1 MQYKKDWEATKQR
14 FDDYWHRANT
24 GRPLMRVVGKKPGF
38 DPYVLPTELKSK
50 DMDDK
55 YLNAKGIVERFRH
68 YCETHEFLGES
79 FPNLNA
85 DFGPGSIAGYLG
97 SEIVFQDKTVW
108 FEPCVDDW
116 ETYKKLEF
124 DPQNEWFQKHVKLFE
139 ECKKLIGDD
148 FPIAIPDLME
158 NVDVLASLR
167 GAQQLLDDM
176 IDDMMD
182 ETDIVVKRVQ
192 EVTDLYQQYYDA
204 FYKYAE
210 YEGGSAYT
218 VFQIFGS
225 GKTQKLQCDY
235 SALLSPDYFD
245 TFVLDSL
252 KQATKN
258 IDNVLYHLDGPDA
271 IKHVDALM
279 TVEGIDALQWTS
291 GDHGPDGTLEEW
303 DVIYDKVRAAGKSL
317 WIKVYSGE
325 FEDWIRN
332 TDRIVKKYGS
342 RGLYLFFSDMPLD
355 QANRL
360 MEYAEKNW
368 SDVEGTWNSNK

>member
-14 FDDYWHRANT
+14 FDDYWKCQNT
-24 GRPLMRVVGKKPGF
+24 GRPIMRVTGIKPEY
-38 DPYVLPTELKSK
+38 DPYGLPAGLKSK
-50 DMDDK
+50 DMEDK
-55 YLNAKGIVERFRH
+55 YMNAQGIVNRFRH

-108 FEPCVDDW
+108 FEPCVEDW
-116 ETYKKLEF
+116 EGCKPLVF
-124 DPQNEWFQKHVKLFE
+124 DPENIWFKKHITLFD
-139 ECKKLIGDD
+139 ECKKLIGND

-167 GAQQLLDDM
+167 GAQELIYDM
-176 IDDMMD
+176 ID
-182 ETDIVVKRVQ
+182 EEEEVVRRVQ
-192 EVTDLYQQYYDA
+192 QITDVYQKYYDA
-204 FYKYAE
+204 FYKYAQ

-235 SALLSPDYFD
+235 SALLSPEYFR

-252 KQATKN
+252 KQAVKGV
-258 IDNVLYHLDGPDA
+258 DNVLYHLDGPDA
-271 IKHVDALM
+271 IKHMDALM
-279 TVEGIDALQWTS
+279 EVDGINALQWTS

-303 DVIYDKVRAAGKSL
+303 DVIYDKARAANKAL
-317 WIKVYSGE
+317 WVKVYSGE
-325 FEDWIRN
+325 FDDWIRN
-332 TDRIVKKYGS
+332 TERIVKKYGS
-342 RGLYLFFSDMPLD
+342 KGLYLFFNDMPLD
-355 QANRL
+355 QANQL
-360 MEYAEKNW
+360 IAYAEKNW
-368 SDVEGTWNSNK
+368 SDVKGTF